1 MASRLLTITL
11 NRDAIKLTDLEYN
24 SSQKEVTVY
33 AAATLKTPEGS
44 IDADGLILE
53 TEQVKAEIEQS
64 INNTG
69 MSAEGV
75 IFSIQSNK
83 IVSKE
88 VLTPVLKDA
97 KLKEFINTNAS
108 EYFPVN
114 IDEYLLSH
122 YVLETVKVDDNKQ
135 LKVMVVAI
143 PMMIVEK
150 YYDLAAALQ
159 LPVISL
165 DYANNSN
172 AQILGKQVDDSG
184 SVVIQMGEESTTVCV
199 FNNHVPQLIRTVPY
213 GRSTV
218 ANAVMDK
225 RNVTYNDA
233 LWLMTTKP
241 ILRTSFAEDDYVT
254 NSLKYLVN
262 NVSRIID
269 YFVSKN
275 PDIPIENA
283 VLISEEKALIGIDEL
298 LREELNIPVKLVD
311 KLEGV
316 ELEYNL
322 SVAVGDLTKYITNIG
337 SVISPVNFVTA
348 EVAEKKRKGATSR
361 RIKIAIILG
370 AVIAAA
376 FIVYPSVLLVTNLA
390 QKALLMAEI
399 DSMENVQLTVNE
411 YYNAKDKYTD
421 ISQFAGMATTNN
433 DYLDEFIEF
442 LEKEMPSDIS
452 ASNLNVNNGSVTM
465 SCTGRSKD
473 TLASFID
480 TVKKQPNIYG
490 VNVGAFSEVE
500 GASGG
505 ITISYTITFT
515 FGDFQEETEE
525 NTDED
530 VAVDENKEAE

>member
-11 NRDAIKLTDLEYN
+11 NRDVIKIADLEYN
-24 SSQKEVTVY
+24 SSQKEVHVY

-44 IDADGLILE
+44 VDADGLILE
-53 TEQVKAEIEQS
+53 TEQVKTAIEQA
-64 INNTG
+64 INNNG
-69 MSAEGV
+69 MAAEGV

-88 VLTPVLKDA
+88 VLTPILKDA
-97 KLKEFINTNAS
+97 KLKEFINTNATD
-108 EYFPVN
+108 YFPVN

-122 YVLETVKVDDNKQ
+122 YTLETVKVEDAKQ

-150 YYDLAAALQ
+150 YYDLASGLE

-172 AQILGKQVDDSG
+172 AQILGRQVDESG

-269 YFVSKN
+269 YYVSKN
-275 PDIPIENA
+275 PDVPIENA
-283 VLISEEKALIGIDEL
+283 VLISEEKALVGIDEL
-298 LREELNIPVKLVD
+298 LKEELNIPVKLVD
-311 KLEGV
+311 KLESV

-337 SVISPVNFVTA
+337 SVIAPVNFITA
-348 EVAEKKRKGATSR
+348 EVAEKKRKGTTSR
-361 RIKIAIILG
+361 RIKLAIILG
-370 AVIAAA
+370 AAVALAFVI
-376 FIVYPSVLLVTNLA
+376 YPAVLLLINTAAKTVYTSG
-390 QKALLMAEI
+390 LL
-399 DSMENVQLTVNE
+399 
-411 YYNAKDKYTD
+411 
-421 ISQFAGMATTNN
+421 
-433 DYLDEFIEF
+433 
-442 LEKEMPSDIS
+442 
-452 ASNLNVNNGSVTM
+452 
-465 SCTGRSKD
+465 
-473 TLASFID
+473 
-480 TVKKQPNIYG
+480 
-490 VNVGAFSEVE
+490 
-500 GASGG
+500 
-505 ITISYTITFT
+505 
-515 FGDFQEETEE
+515 
-525 NTDED
+525 
-530 VAVDENKEAE
+530 

>member
-11 NRDAIKLTDLEYN
+11 NRDVIKIADLEYN
-24 SSQKEVTVY
+24 SSQKEVHVY

-44 IDADGLILE
+44 VDADGLILE
-53 TEQVKAEIEQS
+53 TEQVKTAIEQA
-64 INNTG
+64 INNNG
-69 MSAEGV
+69 MAAEGV

-88 VLTPVLKDA
+88 VLTPILKDA
-97 KLKEFINTNAS
+97 KLKEFINTNATD
-108 EYFPVN
+108 YFPVN

-122 YVLETVKVDDNKQ
+122 YTLETVKVEDAKQ

-150 YYDLAAALQ
+150 YYDLASGLE

-172 AQILGKQVDDSG
+172 AQILGRQVDESG

-269 YFVSKN
+269 YYVSKN
-275 PDIPIENA
+275 PDVPIENA
-283 VLISEEKALIGIDEL
+283 VLISEEKALVGIDEL
-298 LREELNIPVKLVD
+298 LKEELNIPVKLVD
-311 KLEGV
+311 KLESV

-337 SVISPVNFVTA
+337 SVIAPVNFITA
-348 EVAEKKRKGATSR
+348 EVAEKKRKGTTSR
-361 RIKIAIILG
+361 RIKLAIILG
-370 AVIAAA
+370 AAVALAFVI
-376 FIVYPSVLLVTNLA
+376 YPAVLLLINTAAKTVYTSEIE
-390 QKALLMAEI
+390 KMA
-399 DSMENVQLTVNE
+399 SVQDTVNE
-411 YYNAKDKYTD
+411 YYTAKDKYTD
-421 ISQFAGMATTNN
+421 VLDFVGMSTTNN
-433 DYLDEFIEF
+433 DYLDELLYF
-442 LEKEMPSDIS
+442 LETEMPSDITI
-452 ASNLNVNNGSVTM
+452 SNLNVTNGAVTI

-473 TLASFID
+473 TLASFII
-480 TVKKQPNIYG
+480 KLKEQNNIYG
-490 VNVGAFSEVE
+490 VNVGAFSETKGVNE
-500 GASGG
+500 T
-505 ITISYTITFT
+505 ITISYTITFN
-515 FGDFQEETEE
+515 FSDFPNETE
-525 NTDED
+525 TDNIVSE
-530 VAVDENKEAE
+530 EEE

>member
-11 NRDAIKLTDLEYN
+11 NRDVIKLADLEYSN
-24 SSQKEVTVY
+24 SEKKVTVY
-33 AAATLKTPEGS
+33 AAATLNTPEGS

-53 TEQVKAEIEQS
+53 NEQVKTVIEQAIDS
-64 INNTG
+64 NG

-88 VLTPVLKDA
+88 VFTPVLKEG
-97 KLKEFINTNAS
+97 KLREFINTNAS

-122 YVLETVKVDDNKQ
+122 YVLETVKTEEGKQ
-135 LKVMVVAI
+135 LKVMVVAV

-150 YYDLAAALQ
+150 YYDLAASLE

-165 DYANNSN
+165 DYSNNSN
-172 AQILGKQVDDSG
+172 AQILGKQVDETG
-184 SVVIQMGEESTTVCV
+184 SVVIQMGEDSTTVCV

-213 GRSTV
+213 GRNTV
-218 ANAVMDK
+218 ANAIMDK
-225 RNVTYNDA
+225 RNLTYKDA

-269 YFVSKN
+269 YYVSKN
-275 PDIPIENA
+275 PDVPIENA

-298 LREELNIPVKLVD
+298 LKEELNIPVRLVD

-316 ELEYNL
+316 DLEYNL

-337 SVISPVNFVTA
+337 SVIAPVNFVTA

-361 RIKIAIILG
+361 RLKIAVILG
-370 AVIAAA
+370 AAVAAA
-376 FIVYPSVLLVTNLA
+376 FIVYPTILLVTNSA
-390 QKALLMAEI
+390 AKAFYTSEI
-399 DSMENVQLTVNE
+399 DKMADVQATVDE
-411 YYNAKDKYTD
+411 YYVAKDKHTE
-421 ISQFAGMATTNN
+421 ISQFVGMTSTNN
-433 DYLDEFIEF
+433 DYLDELITF
-442 LEKEMPSDIS
+442 LETKMPSDIT
-452 ASNLNVNNGSVTM
+452 ATNLNVNNGVVTM
-465 SCTGRSKD
+465 SCSGSSKD
-473 TLASFID
+473 TLAGFI
-480 TVKKQPNIYG
+480 TTLKSQSNIYG
-490 VNVGAFSEVE
+490 VSVGALSETE
-500 GASGG
+500 GASGA
-505 ITISYTITFT
+505 ITVSYTVSFS
-515 FGDFQEETEE
+515 FADFSVETE
-525 NTDED
+525 D
-530 VAVDENKEAE
+530 VDDKEAE